1 MLDLFQLNRNNK
13 KRKKTEELRLSFH
26 IMQIKRKE
34 KIIFSK
40 RKHKLFMLKHCFP
53 KKSFNIQS
61 PSYIVIT
68 NVVGHKNDNNNFL
81 KHVTMLRVATLI
93 KQSYLYQCTMQNQR
107 GVVSIL
113 NMACNF
119 CNAKNFFR
127 ELGF

>member
-1 MLDLFQLNRNNK
+1 
-13 KRKKTEELRLSFH
+13 
-26 IMQIKRKE
+26 MQIERKE

-113 NMACNF
+113 NMACILQCQKLF
-119 CNAKNFFR
+119 QGARFLAKCATE
-127 ELGF
+127 ELKTFLIL